1 MKFTST
7 IKLAWPSI
15 KRASPFCF
23 PVWLILMGIAFMQ
36 QPLNAQKYFGIG
48 FHLTPPVF
56 LENTKNPYVIVRP
69 QIGLAYS
76 ITFKKEWTSSKKK
89 QWYAEAGLTTQ
100 GLRYHQTNYFGDS
113 LTIWSTFNNMH
124 AGYPSIL
131 FGFGQSLKVFKS
143 KGQLSVGLEGTL
155 CIVQDLGAI
164 ESASF
169 GITNTPTVDITFPAY
184 LRLNI
189 GYKHDLQIYKNTMG
203 HLQLYVALSP
213 QKITNGRQYIRNL
226 HGGGSAT
233 TIEGTYHVNN
243 SELGLKFF
251 ANLSKKQAKPASKG
265 SSTPQ
270 ITLTEK
276 KAKYRISINSQYFRP
291 APAIYHIPQIDS
303 FSVKSREI
311 AIPQIG
317 ISLEMPFRNHSL
329 WSSMVQLGI
338 GYRASTLVFKSVS
351 NFASDGL
358 PVARETS
365 NDMGLYGICNLG
377 ISRRHLLKRQTL
389 SQSLTCSMVIPLSKE
404 KVYLGIPRSGSDFEF
419 PPYTDPI
426 LEGWVDYKY
435 GREPLL
441 FGVEYN
447 PEIFFNLKNNFFLA
461 VGLVGNYSLG
471 WITHGRFEVSNN
483 TSTYHGEMVQ
493 NFSKI
498 GISLR
503 LGLEK

>member
-15 KRASPFCF
+15 RRASPICLL
-23 PVWLILMGIAFMQ
+23 VWLIMMAS

-56 LENTKNPYVIVRP
+56 LKNTKNPYVIVRP
-69 QIGLAYS
+69 QIGFAYS
-76 ITFKKEWTSSKKK
+76 ITFKKEWTSSRKK

-113 LTIWSTFNNMH
+113 LTIWSTSNILH

-143 KGQLSVGLEGTL
+143 KGWLSLGLEGSL
-155 CIVQDLGAI
+155 CIVQDLGEI

-184 LRLNI
+184 LRFNI
-189 GYKHDLQIYKNTMG
+189 GYKHDLQIYKNIIG
-203 HLQLYVALSP
+203 HLQLYAALSP

-226 HGGGSAT
+226 HSGGPAT
-233 TIEGTYHVNN
+233 TVEGTYRVNN

-251 ANLSKKQAKPASKG
+251 ANLSKKQAKPTLKG
-265 SSTPQ
+265 STTQ
-270 ITLTEK
+270 KITLTQK
-276 KAKYRISINSQYFRP
+276 KTKYRISINSQYFRP
-291 APAIYHIPQIDS
+291 SPAIYHIPQIDS

-317 ISLEMPFRNHSL
+317 FFLEIPFRNHNL
-329 WSSMVQLGI
+329 WSSIVHLGI
-338 GYRASTLVFKSVS
+338 GYRAATLVFKSVS
-351 NFASDGL
+351 NFASDGF
-358 PVARETS
+358 PVAREIGV
-365 NDMGLYGICNLG
+365 NDLGIYGICNLG
-377 ISRRHLLKRQTL
+377 ISRSHLLKRQVL
-389 SQSLTCSMVIPLSKE
+389 SQSLTCSMVIPLHKE
-404 KVYLGIPRSGSDFEF
+404 NGYLGIPLSGSDFQF
-419 PPYTDPI
+419 PPYTDPV
-426 LEGWVDYKY
+426 LEGRVDYKY
-435 GREPLL
+435 GRKSLL

-447 PEIFFNLKNNFFLA
+447 PEIFFNLRSNFFLA
-461 VGLVGNYSLG
+461 IGLVGNYSFG
-471 WITHGRFEVSNN
+471 WITHGRFEVLNN

>member
-1 MKFTST
+1 MNNTST
-7 IKLAWPSI
+7 IKLAWRSL
-15 KRASPFCF
+15 KSASPFCLPF
-23 PVWLILMGIAFMQ
+23 WLILLGIASLQ
-36 QPLNAQKYFGIG
+36 QPLKAQKYFGLG

-56 LENTKNPYVIVRP
+56 LEHTKNPYVVVKP
-69 QIGLAYS
+69 QIGLACS
-76 ITFKKEWTSSKKK
+76 ITFKKEWTSSKK
-89 QWYAEAGLTTQ
+89 QHWYAETGLTTQ
-100 GLRYHQTNYFGDS
+100 GLRYYQTEYHNDS
-113 LTIWSTFNNMH
+113 LAIWTDFPNPH
-124 AGYPSIL
+124 VGFPSIL
-131 FGFGQSLKVFKS
+131 FGIGQSLEVFKS
-143 KGQLSVGLEGTL
+143 KGRLSLGIEGSL
-155 CIVQDLGAI
+155 CIVQDMGELS
-164 ESASF
+164 SATF

-189 GYKHDLQIYKNTMG
+189 GYQHDLQIYKKLMG
-203 HLQLYVALSP
+203 HLQVYVALSP

-226 HGGGSAT
+226 HTGGPPT

-251 ANLSKKQAKPASKG
+251 ANLSKKQAKPVLKG
-265 SSTPQ
+265 SSTPRM
-270 ITLTEK
+270 TLTEK
-276 KAKYRISINSQYFRP
+276 KVRYRISINSQYFRP

-317 ISLEMPFRNHSL
+317 ISLEIPFRNHNL
-329 WSSMVQLGI
+329 WSSMVHLGI

-365 NDMGLYGICNLG
+365 NDMGLYGIFNLG

-389 SQSLTCSMVIPLSKE
+389 SQSLTCSIVIPLSKE

-426 LEGWVDYKY
+426 LEGWIDYKY

-461 VGLVGNYSLG
+461 LGLVGNFSYGVIS
-471 WITHGRFEVSNN
+471 HGRFEVSNN
-483 TSTYHGEMVQ
+483 TSTYYGAMIQ
-493 NFSKI
+493 NFSKL

>member
-1 MKFTST
+1 MKFNST
-7 IKLAWPSI
+7 IKLAWLSI
-15 KRASPFCF
+15 KRASPFCLL
-23 PVWLILMGIAFMQ
+23 VWLILVDQ
-36 QPLNAQKYFGIG
+36 QPIIAQKYFGIG

-76 ITFKKEWTSSKKK
+76 ITFKKEWMPSKKK

-113 LTIWSTFNNMH
+113 LTIWSTSNNLH

-131 FGFGQSLKVFKS
+131 FGFGQSVKVFKS
-143 KGQLSVGLEGTL
+143 KGRLSLGLEGTL

-169 GITNTPTVDITFPAY
+169 GITNTPMTDITFPANI
-184 LRLNI
+184 RLNV
-189 GYKHDLQIYKNTMG
+189 GYSYDFQIYKSIMG
-203 HLQLYVALSP
+203 HLQLYAALSP

-243 SELGLKFF
+243 SELGLKLF
-251 ANLSKKQAKPASKG
+251 ASLSKRQVKPPLKESTTPNITFSKKM
-265 SSTPQ
+265 T
-270 ITLTEK
+270 
-276 KAKYRISINSQYFRP
+276 KYRISINSQYFRP
-291 APAIYHIPQIDS
+291 SPAIYHIPQIDS

-317 ISLEMPFRNHSL
+317 FSLEIPFRNHNL
-329 WSSMVQLGI
+329 WSSIVHLGI
-338 GYRASTLVFKSVS
+338 GYRAATLVFKSVS
-351 NFASDGL
+351 NFASDGF
-358 PVARETS
+358 PVAREIGV
-365 NDMGLYGICNLG
+365 NNLGIYGICNLG
-377 ISRRHLLKRQTL
+377 ISRRHSLKRQVL
-389 SQSLTCSMVIPLSKE
+389 SQSLTYSMVIPLHKE
-404 KVYLGIPRSGSDFEF
+404 SEYLGIPLSGSDFQF
-419 PPYTDPI
+419 PPYTDPV
-426 LEGWVDYKY
+426 LEGRVDYKY
-435 GREPLL
+435 GRKSLL

-447 PEIFFNLKNNFFLA
+447 PEMFFNLRSNFFLA
-461 VGLVGNYSLG
+461 IGLVGNYSFG

-493 NFSKI
+493 NFSKL
-498 GISLR
+498 GISIR
-503 LGLEK
+503 IGLEK